1 MLISDL
7 KRIVED
13 LENSNNAKNLWKPKD
28 NSDFD
33 FDNLDFSILENDL
46 TIIIED
52 KTKNSDFIRVYKKG
66 QRFTYIRTC
75 QDCKQEFESPRQFEC
90 ICDSC
95 KEKSL
100 AHIQKRCKNY

>member
-13 LENSNNAKNLWKPKD
+13 LEKSSNAKNLWKPKD

-33 FDNLDFSILENDL
+33 FNNLDFSIKEGDL
-46 TIIIED
+46 TITIED
-52 KTKNSDFIRVYKKG
+52 KTKNSEFIRVYKKTK
-66 QRFTYIRTC
+66 RFVYIRTC

-90 ICDSC
+90 ICNPC
-95 KEKSL
+95 KEVK
-100 AHIQKRCKNY
+100 K